1 MRLQKLTHLKKHLG
15 LTLSLVIFAG
25 CSSNQVILYPIK
37 KTDICVK
44 GDPDCD
50 MCKMDIGMSDFY
62 LNKVLQASIK
72 K

>member
-1 MRLQKLTHLKKHLG
+1 MRLQKLTLLKKHLS
-15 LTLSLVIFAG
+15 LTLSLAIFAG

-44 GDPDCD
+44 GDVDCD

-62 LNKVLQASIK
+62 LKRVLEAKIK
-72 K
+72 N